1 MKAQINPAQY
11 ELVFTQVLDGPLL
24 NHRNLP
30 ITNVHFG
37 SREKI
42 HKTVSFSEFKKI
54 EEECQR
60 RVEFKKEQLEFAKK
74 ERDRLFQESLNIVKN
89 TEAVLTKKFSILDK
103 FVTV

>member
-1 MKAQINPAQY
+1 MKTSINHAQY

-37 SREKI
+37 SRDGIEKPF
-42 HKTVSFSEFKKI
+42 KTFQHLD
-54 EEECQR
+54 EECQR

-74 ERDRLFQESLNIVKN
+74 ERERLFQESLQVVKA

>member
-11 ELVFTQVLDGPLL
+11 ELVYTQVLDGLLL
-24 NHRNLP
+24 NHKGLP

-37 SREKI
+37 SRDGIEKPF
-42 HKTVSFSEFKKI
+42 KTFQHLD
-54 EEECQR
+54 EECQR

-74 ERDRLFQESLNIVKN
+74 ERERLFQESLNIVKN